1 MRKAI
6 YWALWIIVAAFTYKA
21 ALWVYQGYKAGEQ
34 PQQQEELLDVDKIC
48 RVIPDTGQCVCRHR
62 ETDQRLFIPY
72 DECVTRASER

>member
-1 MRKAI
+1 MFA
-6 YWALWIIVAAFTYKA
+6 YKT

-72 DECVTRASER
+72 NECVTRASER